1 MARRIWMRLGFVAVA
16 TAMTSGAAVWFLD
29 QAAYVTTTDARVR
42 TRMITL
48 SAEIAG
54 RIADM
59 PIAAGSRIASG
70 ETLIRLDDGRA
81 RLALAAATLDLRA
94 LEIETERARL
104 DADVTRDRSRQ
115 RIASSHSSRD
125 AAAADVAAARAT
137 LARAEADHARTSS
150 LHASGLVAQAGM
162 DRSIAAL
169 EIARQAAA
177 RAEAELV
184 SRHAGVGEAEAEAR
198 TADLA
203 LHYAHARAMSAHAL
217 RQRIA
222 LLKVE
227 LAQHAIVS
235 PIDGV
240 IDEVFAEPGEY
251 VAPGAR
257 LALAHATSDLWL
269 EANIK
274 ETELPRVRAGASADI
289 RLDAARTS
297 CQGVVERIGDAAASE
312 FALIPNANPAGVFT
326 KITQR
331 VPVRIRL
338 GAGCREARPGAMAT
352 LRIRAA

>member
-1 MARRIWMRLGFVAVA
+1 
-16 TAMTSGAAVWFLD
+16 
-29 QAAYVTTTDARVR
+29 
-42 TRMITL
+42 
-48 SAEIAG
+48 
-54 RIADM
+54 
-59 PIAAGSRIASG
+59 
-70 ETLIRLDDGRA
+70 
-81 RLALAAATLDLRA
+81 
-94 LEIETERARL
+94 
-104 DADVTRDRSRQ
+104 
-115 RIASSHSSRD
+115 
-125 AAAADVAAARAT
+125 
-137 LARAEADHARTSS
+137 
-150 LHASGLVAQAGM
+150 
-162 DRSIAAL
+162 
-169 EIARQAAA
+169 
-177 RAEAELV
+177 
-184 SRHAGVGEAEAEAR
+184 
-198 TADLA
+198 
-203 LHYAHARAMSAHAL
+203 MSAHAL

-338 GAGCREARPGAMAT
+338 GADCREARPGAMAT